1 MTGEI
6 EQVNNPV
13 NDSIN
18 DTLEQVRDNQDANME
33 ISLATPLPAS
43 NTIVINDSS
52 ASDSAEEM
60 WQSFQFQATAF
71 LETAKE
77 NLITLLRNNRQ
88 IFYVLGWIFLALL
101 GIRILFAV
109 MNAIDD
115 IPFVTFILK
124 LIGFLYVARFV
135 QRYLVRADNRQELSQ
150 MLNHAKSEFLG
161 SEVST
166 IDS

>member
-1 MTGEI
+1 MTVEI

-18 DTLEQVRDNQDANME
+18 NTLEQVRDNQDANME
-33 ISLATPLPAS
+33 ISSVTPLPTP
-43 NTIVINDSS
+43 NTIVLNDSP

-77 NLITLLRNNRQ
+77 NLITLLINNRQ

-161 SEVST
+161 NKVST
-166 IDS
+166 TDS